1 MAESSEHRI
10 PLGEPSGDVSAI
22 LVRPPDATSLY
33 VLAHGAGAGM
43 RHPFLGRIADA
54 LAGQGVAT
62 LRYQFPYMERKTRRP
77 DPPAVATATVRAAVA
92 LAQRLA
98 PELPIIA
105 GGKSFGG
112 RMTSTAQAAEPVP
125 GVRGLAF
132 LGFPLHPPGKPAVT
146 RGEHLDAV
154 RVPMLFLQGDRD
166 EFAELIL
173 LRQVLRK
180 VGPRATLH
188 LVNGGDHSFSVP
200 KKSGRT
206 PEDVFA
212 ELANTIAAW
221 VTTSTGAPGE

>member
-10 PLGEPSGDVSAI
+10 PLGEPTGDVSAI
-22 LVRPPDATSLY
+22 LIRPPDATSLY

-77 DPPAVATATVRAAVA
+77 DSPAVATATVRAAVA
-92 LAQRLA
+92 LARRLA

-112 RMTSTAQAAEPVP
+112 RMTSTAQAAEPLP

-166 EFAELIL
+166 EFAEPIL

-188 LVNGGDHSFSVP
+188 LVSGGDHSFSVP
-200 KKSGRT
+200 KKSGRS

-212 ELANTIAAW
+212 ELATTIAAW
-221 VTTSTGAPGE
+221 VSTSTGAPGE

>member
-1 MAESSEHRI
+1 MVESSEHRI

-92 LAQRLA
+92 LARRLA
-98 PELPIIA
+98 PELPLIA

-112 RMTSTAQAAEPVP
+112 
-125 GVRGLAF
+125 
-132 LGFPLHPPGKPAVT
+132 
-146 RGEHLDAV
+146 
-154 RVPMLFLQGDRD
+154 
-166 EFAELIL
+166 
-173 LRQVLRK
+173 
-180 VGPRATLH
+180 
-188 LVNGGDHSFSVP
+188 
-200 KKSGRT
+200 
-206 PEDVFA
+206 
-212 ELANTIAAW
+212 
-221 VTTSTGAPGE
+221 